1 MVLNFTS
8 NELIRPI
15 MCLQLFKMCSCPTI
29 KEYYPFFWWN
39 PWCLCIFTCL
49 ETCTTKHC
57 RSTWKTLISALEL
70 VQQALHWGPSEASC
84 FANHFALFF
93 SNLPCYRLL
102 LQLKKNTQLSSSK
115 LEYGRIYN
123 GNTWWTFSTQLH
135 QSLLSNFMTS

>member
-1 MVLNFTS
+1 MPIYVGVNWPWKLNLHESPKPLKQWRHQTSHDPINKLDTLIMCTAHISPATNMPQTCYLLQFSWLRTYSKDYANQCSFKLVLNFTS

-57 RSTWKTLISALEL
+57 RST
-70 VQQALHWGPSEASC
+70 
-84 FANHFALFF
+84 
-93 SNLPCYRLL
+93 
-102 LQLKKNTQLSSSK
+102 
-115 LEYGRIYN
+115 
-123 GNTWWTFSTQLH
+123 
-135 QSLLSNFMTS
+135 